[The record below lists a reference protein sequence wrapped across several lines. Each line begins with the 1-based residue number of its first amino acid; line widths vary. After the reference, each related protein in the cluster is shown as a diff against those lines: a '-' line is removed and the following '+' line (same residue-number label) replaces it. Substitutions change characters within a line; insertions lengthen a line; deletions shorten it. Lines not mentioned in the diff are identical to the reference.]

1 MPFYTTLSLMIA
13 TIISLV
19 FGIIGYYIGSLF
31 GYSLTGIF
39 CSAVFAF
46 GSYLAYA
53 VYIAREKEATNLQIF
68 GKKSRCLNKDGQH
81 AGLKLVARPFEKIFK
96 VVTVQQDFPIEL
108 YRDAG
113 ERAEV
118 DFTDCSSIINA
129 TAWIRV
135 FDPEKFAYEVTN
147 PERYAENFVDS
158 ATRPHFATR
167 TLDKANADKSDI
179 ASEALPKIN
188 DDDPDKHLVGLKEKA
203 GAEMTRLF
211 IEDFAFPAEV
221 KAIRQQYLQ
230 GETDAKRLKAKFD
243 GVIDSIANISKGLI
257 NEGMTQEK
265 AVEKATMIFFEQTG
279 METAKDTKANITF
292 ITENVRGMLRVFA
305 PTGSQQGGAK

>member
-1 MPFYTTLSLMIA
+1 
-13 TIISLV
+13 V
-19 FGIIGYYIGSLF
+19 
-31 GYSLTGIF
+31 
-39 CSAVFAF
+39 
-46 GSYLAYA
+46 
-53 VYIAREKEATNLQIF
+53 
-68 GKKSRCLNKDGQH
+68 
-81 AGLKLVARPFEKIFK
+81 
-96 VVTVQQDFPIEL
+96 
-108 YRDAG
+108 
-113 ERAEV
+113 
-118 DFTDCSSIINA
+118 
-129 TAWIRV
+129 RV
-135 FDPEKFAYEVTN
+135 FDPEKFAYEVTD

-158 ATRPHFATR
+158 STRPHFATR

-188 DDDPDKHLVGLKEKA
+188 DGEPDKNLIGLKEKS

-230 GETDAKRLKAKFD
+230 GETDAKRLKAKFA
-243 GVIDSIANISKGLI
+243 GVTEAIANLSKGLI
-257 NEGMTQEK
+257 EEGMSQEK

-279 METAKDTKANITF
+279 METAREAKANITF